1 LESAEDYFASA
12 LSGIVHGVHLFVHWI
27 VSIVWDPRKAASNSG
42 KHGVRFADAAMV
54 FEDPR
59 SITLAD
65 DESDPAEQ
73 RLVTIGF
80 DAAARIL
87 VVVYAWRGDDIRLIS
102 ARRAEP
108 HEREA
113 YEQQ

>member
-1 LESAEDYFASA
+1 
-12 LSGIVHGVHLFVHWI
+12 
-27 VSIVWDPRKAASNSG
+27 
-42 KHGVRFADAAMV
+42 M
-54 FEDPR
+54 
-59 SITLAD
+59 

-80 DAAARIL
+80 DAAAPIL